1 MEKFLIPIIIIT
13 GCTHIYAKYKN
24 LKLQEYIFKPLTTSL
39 IIFLAFFS
47 NSGDYKNFI
56 ILGLIFSLFGDI
68 FIMLSENKFV
78 FGLISFLIAHI
89 IYIYAFSIKNNFILP
104 MYLSIPFVIY
114 GLVMYLYL
122 YKNLKELKI
131 PVFVYISIILV
142 MGISAFNLWYIKDNN
157 LSFLAF
163 IGSLLFIISD
173 SVLAIDKFKKKM
185 YFAQLILLTTY
196 YTSQILIA
204 LSIP

>member
-47 NSGDYKNFI
+47 NSGDYKKFI

-157 LSFLAF
+157 LSLLAF

>member
-157 LSFLAF
+157 LSLLAF

>member
-13 GCTHIYAKYKN
+13 GFIHIHAKYKN

-39 IIFLAFFS
+39 IIFIAFFS
-47 NSGDYKNFI
+47 NSGDYKTFI
-56 ILGLIFSLFGDI
+56 ILGLIFSLFGDV

-89 IYIYAFSIKNNFILP
+89 IYIYAFLIKSNFILP
-104 MYLSIPFVIY
+104 IYFIIPFVIY
-114 GLVMYLYL
+114 VLVMYLYL
-122 YKNLKELKI
+122 YKNLKDLKI
-131 PVFVYISIILV
+131 PVFVYISIILI
-142 MGISAFNLWYIKDNN
+142 MGISAFNLWYINGNN
-157 LSFLAF
+157 LSLLAF
-163 IGSLLFIISD
+163 IGSLLFIVSD

>member
-1 MEKFLIPIIIIT
+1 MEKFLISIIIIT

-157 LSFLAF
+157 LSLLAF